1 MYSFADMLA
10 HRQTDRHAQR
20 HAHHNAP
27 RDFHKCTI
35 NDGLFSAPPCQLFTV
50 VTFWGA
56 GVYFMADLYATK
68 SGD

>member
-1 MYSFADMLA
+1 MYSFADMFA

-20 HAHHNAP
+20 YAHHNAP

-35 NDGLFSAPPCQLFTV
+35 NDVFFLRHRVKLFTV
-50 VTFWGA
+50 VTFWGP
-56 GVYFMADLYATK
+56 GVYFIADLYATK